1 MEVPTPSNYRYFMVL
16 VDATRYTHVCL
27 LKRKEGAFEQF
38 KLFKA
43 RADNF
48 LSRKIKAIQSDGGGE
63 FIRNEFIQYCAEN
76 GIQRRQ
82 CILDCPP

>member
-1 MEVPTPSNYRYFMVL
+1 MEVPTPSNYRYFVVL
-16 VDATRYTHVCL
+16 VDDSTRYTHVCL

-48 LSRKIKAIQSDGGGE
+48 LSGKIKAIQSDGGGE
-63 FIRNEFIQYCAEN
+63 FISNEFIRYCAEN
-76 GIQRRQ
+76 GIQR
-82 CILDCPP
+82 